1 MKISRS
7 IVLGSHVRHFIGFK
21 EITWTFYSVVTIFPP
36 EPPCQD
42 GAIRLSPDGPS
53 PNEGRVEICY
63 QNVWGAVY
71 DDQGWSEYD
80 AAVVC
85 AQLGFDR
92 NGQCM
97 LLK

>member
-1 MKISRS
+1 M
-7 IVLGSHVRHFIGFK
+7 FI
-21 EITWTFYSVVTIFPP
+21 IP

-63 QNVWGAVY
+63 DNVWGAVH
-71 DDQGWSEYD
+71 DQQWNEYD
-80 AAVVC
+80 AAVAC

-92 NGQCM
+92 NGQYCNGA
-97 LLK
+97 

>member
-1 MKISRS
+1 MF
-7 IVLGSHVRHFIGFK
+7 IV
-21 EITWTFYSVVTIFPP
+21 P

-53 PNEGRVEICY
+53 LNEGRVEICY

-71 DDQGWSEYD
+71 DEQWNEYD
-80 AAVVC
+80 AAVAC

-92 NGQCM
+92 NGQYSGWC
-97 LLK
+97 